1 MIQKCVIILVTKPG
15 TYVQAK
21 PKEEKKEETKKHEKE
36 PEGPPDYYRMFK
48 DRNQKDY
55 FGSKLGDTATYIWE
69 ARKNLK
75 PKSPPRPARRGTRG
89 SSVGRASTLK
99 PPEMTA

>member
-48 DRNQKDY
+48 DRYDDTTQDLCNNQ
-55 FGSKLGDTATYIWE
+55 
-69 ARKNLK
+69 R
-75 PKSPPRPARRGTRG
+75 
-89 SSVGRASTLK
+89 
-99 PPEMTA
+99 